1 MGKIAEENSL
11 SRNLVLEQRAFYIKK
26 KWCNT
31 IKNLKQ
37 KNVKLNPKFYKQPV
51 QKC

>member
-11 SRNLVLEQRAFYIKK
+11 SRNLVLETKSILYKK
-26 KWCNT
+26 KWSNT